1 MSDGMLNK
9 LLIVSHMSVFMDIV
23 LEEKCFLEPPF
34 NMKYC
39 TIDKSFSSPCKC
51 PLNHK
56 QRYVLFTTEL
66 H

>member
-1 MSDGMLNK
+1 MIDSMLNK

-56 QRYVLFTTEL
+56 QHYVLFTTEL